1 MNSEEKETFTVNND
15 ITCTSISTISKHT
28 KAVSSLLLLKDNRI
42 SSCSYE
48 NSISI
53 FDPANNFNCDMT
65 LLGHN
70 DLIFSLCQLDDSRL
84 VSCSH
89 DCEIKIW
96 DISNNSY
103 QCAVTI
109 KKAHDAHIFKVIS
122 LPNNK
127 FASCSR
133 DCAIKIW
140 DMNASDVTVPIG
152 VINKAHVDDIY
163 SLLYM
168 REKDVLVSSSDN
180 TALRV
185 WNLKNYKIL
194 MCQCS
199 GKNSLYQLNEVRVIV
214 GGWTTVQIWNI
225 VTMENEFEINDKNV
239 YFIYCFMKLKEK
251 IILCGCGSGKILIF
265 KNKTKKYSIET
276 TKHTDGISDLLK
288 VDENTFVSC
297 FLDTTIKVWK
307 F

>member
-96 DISNNSY
+96 D
-103 QCAVTI
+103 
-109 KKAHDAHIFKVIS
+109 
-122 LPNNK
+122 
-127 FASCSR
+127 
-133 DCAIKIW
+133 
-140 DMNASDVTVPIG
+140 MNASDVTVPIG

-168 REKDVLVSSSDN
+168 REKDVLVSSSDD

-185 WNLKNYKIL
+185 WNLKNYKMIISGY

-199 GKNSLYQLNEVRVIV
+199 GKNSLYQLDEVRVIV

-297 FLDTTIKVWK
+297 SLDTTIKVWK